1 MDSFVHLHSHTEYS
15 LFDGTCRIKEL
26 VSYVKELGQTAI
38 AITDHGVMYGA
49 VYLYKECLKQGIK
62 PIIGCEIYVTAGS
75 RFIKDADKK
84 EKLAHLILLAENNTG
99 YKNIIKICSKSW
111 TEGYYHKP
119 RADHDLLLKYHE
131 GIIALS
137 ACIGGE
143 LPQAVLKGD
152 LEQARKIIRF
162 YMDTFGKDN
171 YFIELQNH
179 GLPEEAAV
187 RPALAELAK
196 EYGLGLVATNDFHYT
211 RKKDAGSQEIKLC
224 ISTGNTMDDPGRFR
238 FANEEFYCKSGE
250 EMKALLG
257 NFPGAIEN
265 TARIAERCNVTFTF
279 GKHKLPSFT
288 VPEGE
293 TAATY
298 LRRLCEE
305 ALPGRYPNYG
315 NKEKERLDYEL
326 GVINQMGFADYFLI
340 VMDFIQY
347 AKTHGIPIGPGRGSA
362 AGSIVSYLLH
372 ITEVDPLRFHLLF
385 ERFLNP
391 ERISMPDIDTDLCYR
406 GRGQVIEYLAK
417 KYGEDH
423 VAQIITFG
431 TLAARA
437 VIRDVGRVLSM
448 PLREVDRIAKMIPS
462 GPGVTLRTTLERSK
476 EFAELYAS
484 DSNIHR
490 LIDHCLDL
498 EGLSRNS
505 GTYPLLQS
513 F

>member
-1 MDSFVHLHSHTEYS
+1 
-15 LFDGTCRIKEL
+15 
-26 VSYVKELGQTAI
+26 
-38 AITDHGVMYGA
+38 
-49 VYLYKECLKQGIK
+49 
-62 PIIGCEIYVTAGS
+62 
-75 RFIKDADKK
+75 
-84 EKLAHLILLAENNTG
+84 
-99 YKNIIKICSKSW
+99 
-111 TEGYYHKP
+111 
-119 RADHDLLLKYHE
+119 
-131 GIIALS
+131 
-137 ACIGGE
+137 
-143 LPQAVLKGD
+143 
-152 LEQARKIIRF
+152 
-162 YMDTFGKDN
+162 
-171 YFIELQNH
+171 
-179 GLPEEAAV
+179 
-187 RPALAELAK
+187 
-196 EYGLGLVATNDFHYT
+196 
-211 RKKDAGSQEIKLC
+211 
-224 ISTGNTMDDPGRFR
+224 MDDPGRFR

-305 ALPGRYPNYG
+305 ALPERYPNYG

-417 KYGEDH
+417 NMVK
-423 VAQIITFG
+423 TMW
-431 TLAARA
+431 R
-437 VIRDVGRVLSM
+437 
-448 PLREVDRIAKMIPS
+448 
-462 GPGVTLRTTLERSK
+462 
-476 EFAELYAS
+476 
-484 DSNIHR
+484 R
-490 LIDHCLDL
+490 L
-498 EGLSRNS
+498 
-505 GTYPLLQS
+505 LLLVHWLPVR
-513 F
+513 